1 MNDRIKI
8 ASENCKAQPRVSH
21 AFMKIMR
28 SPIALIFHI
37 LSMAANEIVLSQ
49 GDVLRQPT
57 AALSFLIHQ
66 SGTGQS
72 IDNADKERART

>member
-1 MNDRIKI
+1 
-8 ASENCKAQPRVSH
+8 
-21 AFMKIMR
+21 
-28 SPIALIFHI
+28 
-37 LSMAANEIVLSQ
+37 MAANEIVLSQ